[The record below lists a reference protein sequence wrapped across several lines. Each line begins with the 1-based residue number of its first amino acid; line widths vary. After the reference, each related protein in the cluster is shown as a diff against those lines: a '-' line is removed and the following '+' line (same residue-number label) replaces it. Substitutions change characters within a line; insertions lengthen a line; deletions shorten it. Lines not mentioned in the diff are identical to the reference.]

1 MSTAL
6 PWLPVSS
13 SSPLLSSLPRPAP
26 NTTIPKDRAAVSQ
39 AIGFQ
44 RLKPYINASRF
55 HKQQPG
61 ERRAKEIYRD
71 TPLLEQSK
79 TILVHLGWALPA
91 QSFQTSI
98 QFPGSQAERREE
110 VLLRC
115 ECVSKLQ
122 TLLRSRAKQ
131 QGRTSK
137 NGSVT
142 RKNDSKCKPTIS
154 PPYRDK
160 SEKIL
165 FRQLLQT
172 FPWQT
177 SEHYPSARQRHNY
190 NTLMRCSPMLTRGT
204 L

>member
-1 MSTAL
+1 
-6 PWLPVSS
+6 
-13 SSPLLSSLPRPAP
+13 
-26 NTTIPKDRAAVSQ
+26 
-39 AIGFQ
+39 
-44 RLKPYINASRF
+44 LKPYINASRF

-115 ECVSKLQ
+115 EWSKLQ

-131 QGRTSK
+131 QGSRLKTGLLHEKTTASASRRFHLHIATSRK
-137 NGSVT
+137 KSSFGSFFKHFHGKRASIT
-142 RKNDSKCKPTIS
+142 RLQDKGTI
-154 PPYRDK
+154 
-160 SEKIL
+160 
-165 FRQLLQT
+165 T
-172 FPWQT
+172 
-177 SEHYPSARQRHNY
+177 
-190 NTLMRCSPMLTRGT
+190 TR
-204 L
+204 